1 MEKTDKIVAFTN
13 IKDMFALI
21 FFHSKQTFAINENQV
36 INIYYIYVIKEILL
50 GQFQLYFMKTSKQM
64 LNNWEIEQREK
75 QIHQGY
81 SM

>member
-36 INIYYIYVIKEILL
+36 INIYVIKEILL

-64 LNNWEIEQREK
+64 LNN
-75 QIHQGY
+75 
-81 SM
+81 